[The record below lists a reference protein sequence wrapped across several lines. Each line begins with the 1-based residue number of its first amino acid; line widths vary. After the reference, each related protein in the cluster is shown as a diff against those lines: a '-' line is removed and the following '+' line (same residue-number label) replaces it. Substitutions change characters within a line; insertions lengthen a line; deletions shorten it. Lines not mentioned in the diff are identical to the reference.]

1 MKRKE
6 YTISD
11 IAKALHIS
19 TASVSRALSGSSGVG
34 EELRDKILKFCNEI
48 GYRPPGSIRQ
58 SFTEN
63 THIIALIMGDMG
75 NPFYADLANIIQKH
89 LAKHNYMMVLFNSE
103 YNTEQELEF
112 IKKVELFHFDGLIL
126 ITAQDKAISQKL
138 ERLPIPK
145 VLVNRIIPDYSG
157 SSVLTDNFQ
166 AGYEAALHL
175 INLGHKEIG
184 FIEGPSSSSASTQRY
199 SGFCQAM
206 QNYNLPVKEEYIW
219 KSNLKLEDGKQLSKE
234 FLQLVHRPTAVI
246 IVNDMTS
253 IGFMDGCIE
262 EGLHIPDELSI
273 IGFDDISISSLH
285 SIQLTTVSQ
294 HAEEMGRIAS
304 ELMIK
309 QLTTSHSQPERVILK
324 PSLIIRNTTAPVR

>member
-11 IAKALHIS
+11 IAEALHIS

-89 LAKHNYMMVLFNSE
+89 LAK
-103 YNTEQELEF
+103 
-112 IKKVELFHFDGLIL
+112 
-126 ITAQDKAISQKL
+126 DKAISQKL